1 MLKRI
6 LIIDSYQ
13 ERVFS
18 IQNILEKEGYEVYFA
33 LNNEE
38 AISRLSVDE
47 MYLIIYRYS
56 SDIDNL
62 TNLLNWI
69 EAQNRLTGVSL
80 LVIPDNTLEL
90 FKLNEKLDKRIN
102 KDIFFIT
109 DLNKL
114 KENVSSLLDINYI
127 EKGLLKKKG
136 DAVFYLNDI
145 KLKEEKLLSALRKEK
160 KEIYK
165 KRLMGIK
172 SFKRFPK
179 LNGEDKIY
187 NYEDFGEMNID
198 YLNLVKSVNL
208 KIKGIINFFRDR
220 KKFTTERIEF
230 IDKKLKELQ
239 REKIQS

>member
-6 LIIDSYQ
+6 LIIDPYQ

-47 MYLIIYRYS
+47 IYLIIYRYS
-56 SDIDNL
+56 SNIDDL
-62 TNLLNWI
+62 INLLNWI
-69 EAQNRLTGVSL
+69 DVQNRLTGASI

-102 KDIFFIT
+102 KDIFIIN

-114 KENVSSLLDINYI
+114 KENVSLLLDIKFLEI
-127 EKGLLKKKG
+127 RLLNKKV
-136 DAVFYLNDI
+136 DAVSYLNEI
-145 KLKEEKLLSALRKEK
+145 KSKEEKLLSVLRKEK
-160 KEIYK
+160 KGIYK
-165 KRLMGIK
+165 KRLMDMK

-187 NYEDFGEMNID
+187 NYDDFGEMNID
-198 YLNLVKSVNL
+198 YLNLIKSVNL
-208 KIKGIINFFRDR
+208 KIRGIINFFRD
-220 KKFTTERIEF
+220 KKLFTAERIEF

-239 REKIQS
+239 REKF